1 MQNYD
6 IQCFLNIGNSQFECA
21 FLPLGIGELAM
32 EWRFSEQFPIGFNS
46 SISTQSLKFIKS
58 DRAFLLNE
66 YLRTGEATE
75 IYLIVRIK
83 GNDFRMILD
92 FAAAQW
98 NDEYFE
104 CGAKGTPLQDI
115 LDNIA
120 REKKKLTFDNASY
133 KTLVNNTRIK
143 LDGKSSTE
151 KLVNI
156 NYDTVG
162 TNSTETTFDNINELN
177 CSSVPTYGFKI
188 NMPIQPLPISYTDS
202 SPGYNMMNFALF
214 PENFTSLFSCRIRDA
229 SGVKNKRIKSDILTS
244 CKLKNPRGMA
254 TQDTVDIVLT
264 FSRCEY
270 RDDGT
275 KFNNLLWIQKESIN
289 LGLPY
294 NDWER
299 HFHFSQ
305 SVNMNYE
312 YPAGVVDM
320 YYHLYFTI
328 IWKTGY
334 QGMSAAH
341 QDLLK
346 FSIDNFEVD
355 TNLTGISNYSLRGIM
370 LKDYLDKLN
379 ESHDIF
385 NTNTLTNDMLKCM
398 LTTRNFGV
406 KQSSNQY
413 YFYVDINELLQSLSI
428 LYGVAVV
435 EKNGKY
441 EFIKLNNLSGIRYR
455 LFDKNTTINYTNS
468 TNYDKLEIGTER
480 GEIKYAADI
489 FGKKVYSQINNRII
503 NTLEITPKLLHSGEK
518 IFELFV
524 KGESNDDVMML
535 HTLDYYT
542 IINNQYESPAQ
553 FINEYY
559 SNIAVLRRL
568 SPFLSSYFARKA
580 SNLSGEAGNAV
591 LTQINHNGYAVQDNG
606 IVSFT
611 TEALGTDYQ
620 IFEHYNA
627 NFSVPF
633 TTETLLEYILS
644 CKLLKINN
652 NLYLPIKIDV
662 NFEANTIEV
671 ECKIFKQ

>member
-6 IQCFLNIGNSQFECA
+6 IQCFFQIGTSQFECA

-120 REKKKLTFDNASY
+120 HEKKKLTFSMSETLY
-133 KTLVNNTRIK
+133 KVLTNNSLVKIE
-143 LDGKSSTE
+143 GKSSTKKYATIE
-151 KLVNI
+151 
-156 NYDTVG
+156 YDNG
-162 TNSTETTFDNINELN
+162 TRDKTITTYYNINELN
-177 CSSVPTYGFKI
+177 CSRIPTYGFMI
-188 NMPIQPLPISYTDS
+188 NMPINPPAPIFINTNTDNLS
-202 SPGYNMMNFALF
+202 II
-214 PENFTSLFSCRIRDA
+214 PENLTSLFSFRA
-229 SGVKNKRIKSDILTS
+229 NNSGLPLYRRIKFNFFIDYKLRINTDVVVKLHIDYAKYYNDGTPTSYHELDSQTKMLSYGSNGTWFNYNELLNISYLYGANVGDVYFHIYLTILARPDNVGVDLVTRFCDFS
-244 CKLKNPRGMA
+244 ITNFKLETNLSGINRSQVRVVPLKN
-254 TQDTVDIVLT
+254 
-264 FSRCEY
+264 
-270 RDDGT
+270 
-275 KFNNLLWIQKESIN
+275 
-289 LGLPY
+289 
-294 NDWER
+294 
-299 HFHFSQ
+299 
-305 SVNMNYE
+305 
-312 YPAGVVDM
+312 
-320 YYHLYFTI
+320 
-328 IWKTGY
+328 
-334 QGMSAAH
+334 
-341 QDLLK
+341 
-346 FSIDNFEVD
+346 
-355 TNLTGISNYSLRGIM
+355 
-370 LKDYLDKLN
+370 YLDKLN
-379 ESHDIF
+379 TFYDIF
-385 NTNTLTNDMLKCM
+385 NTNTLTNEMLKCDLTSINFASHTFSWYEM
-398 LTTRNFGV
+398 LNGD
-406 KQSSNQY
+406 NDLD
-413 YFYVDINELLQSLSI
+413 FYVDINDLLQSLSI

-441 EFIKLNNLSGIRYR
+441 EFIKLNSLSGIQYR

-468 TNYDKLEIGTER
+468 TNYDKLEIGMER

-503 NTLEITPKLLHSGEK
+503 NTLEITPKLLYSGEK

-524 KGESNDDVMML
+524 KGESNEEVMML
-535 HTLDYYT
+535 HSLNYYQ
-542 IINNQYESPAQ
+542 IIYNQYERPAQ

-568 SPFLSSYFARKA
+568 SPFLSSYFARKG
-580 SNLSGEAGNAV
+580 SNLIGDAENVV
-591 LTQINHNGYAVQDNG
+591 LTQINHNSYIVQDNG

-611 TEALGTDYQ
+611 TEALGTDHQ

-633 TTETLLEYILS
+633 TTETLLEYITD

>member
-6 IQCFLNIGNSQFECA
+6 IQCFLQIGNSQFECA

-115 LDNIA
+115 LDNISQ
-120 REKKKLTFDNASY
+120 EKKQLKFEGHEVLKKKLINNTVCKITGSSSTNKQAVIEFDNGTRD
-133 KTLVNNTRIK
+133 KTI
-143 LDGKSSTE
+143 
-151 KLVNI
+151 
-156 NYDTVG
+156 
-162 TNSTETTFDNINELN
+162 TTYDNINELN
-177 CSSVPTYGFKI
+177 CSRIPTYGFMI
-188 NMPIQPLPISYTDS
+188 NMPINPPAPEFINTNTDNLS
-202 SPGYNMMNFALF
+202 II
-214 PENFTSLFSCRIRDA
+214 PENFTSLFSLRARNTT
-229 SGVKNKRIKSDILTS
+229 GNVYRRVKLNITLDCSSQTSLAESIITLNVDYAKYYSDGHVSYINLSQYIKSLSNREGRLRFLYNKLLNIGYHYDYNVSDVYFHFYLTILGRT
-244 CKLKNPRGMA
+244 
-254 TQDTVDIVLT
+254 DTVTSDLVRNLVKLDI
-264 FSRCEY
+264 S
-270 RDDGT
+270 
-275 KFNNLLWIQKESIN
+275 KFELE
-289 LGLPY
+289 
-294 NDWER
+294 
-299 HFHFSQ
+299 
-305 SVNMNYE
+305 
-312 YPAGVVDM
+312 
-320 YYHLYFTI
+320 
-328 IWKTGY
+328 
-334 QGMSAAH
+334 
-341 QDLLK
+341 
-346 FSIDNFEVD
+346 
-355 TNLTGISNYSLRGIM
+355 TNLTGINENKIYVLP
-370 LKDYLDKLN
+370 LKTYLNKLN
-379 ESHDIF
+379 TYYNIF
-385 NTNTLTNDMLKCM
+385 NTNTLTNDMLNCD
-398 LTTRNFGV
+398 LTSINFNKNYRTYG
-406 KQSSNQY
+406 N

-428 LYGVAVV
+428 LYGVAII

-441 EFIKLNNLSGIRYR
+441 EFVKLDNLSGIRYR

-535 HTLDYYT
+535 HTLDFYT

-568 SPFLSSYFARKA
+568 SPFLSSYFARKG
-580 SNLSGEAGNAV
+580 SNLIGDAENVV

-611 TEALGTDYQ
+611 TEALGTDHQ

>member
-6 IQCFLNIGNSQFECA
+6 IQCFFQIGNSQFECA

-92 FAAAQW
+92 FSAAQW

-104 CGAKGTPLQDI
+104 CGAKGTPLQDV

-120 REKKKLTFDNASY
+120 HERKQLKFEGHEVLKKKLINNTVCKITGSSSTDKKAVIEFDNGTRD
-133 KTLVNNTRIK
+133 KTI
-143 LDGKSSTE
+143 
-151 KLVNI
+151 
-156 NYDTVG
+156 
-162 TNSTETTFDNINELN
+162 TTSDNINELN
-177 CSSVPTYGFKI
+177 CSNIPTYGFKI
-188 NMPIQPLPISYTDS
+188 NMPINPPAPEFINTNTDNLS
-202 SPGYNMMNFALF
+202 LLN
-214 PENFTSLFSCRIRDA
+214 ENFTSLLSFRARNTTGNVYRRVRFNITLDWSSQTDLAESIITLNVDYA
-229 SGVKNKRIKSDILTS
+229 KYYSDGHVSYINLSQDIKSLS
-244 CKLKNPRGMA
+244 NREGRLRF
-254 TQDTVDIVLT
+254 L
-264 FSRCEY
+264 Y
-270 RDDGT
+270 
-275 KFNNLLWIQKESIN
+275 NNLLNI
-289 LGLPY
+289 GYHYDY
-294 NDWER
+294 NVSDVY
-299 HFHFSQ
+299 FHFYLTVLGRTDTVTS
-305 SVNMNYE
+305 
-312 YPAGVVDM
+312 
-320 YYHLYFTI
+320 
-328 IWKTGY
+328 
-334 QGMSAAH
+334 
-341 QDLLK
+341 DLVRNLVTLDISK
-346 FSIDNFEVD
+346 FELE
-355 TNLTGISNYSLRGIM
+355 TNLTGINENRVYVLP
-370 LKDYLDKLN
+370 LKTYFNKLN
-379 ESHDIF
+379 TYYDIF
-385 NTNTLTNDMLKCM
+385 NTNTLTNDMLNCD
-398 LTTRNFGV
+398 LTSINFNKNYSPYG
-406 KQSSNQY
+406 ND
-413 YFYVDINELLQSLSI
+413 FYVDINNLLQSLSI

-441 EFIKLNNLSGIRYR
+441 EFIKLNNLSGIQYR

-524 KGESNDDVMML
+524 KGESNDEVMML

-568 SPFLSSYFARKA
+568 SPFLSSYFARKG
-580 SNLSGEAGNAV
+580 SNLSGEADNVV
-591 LTQINHNGYAVQDNG
+591 LTQINHNGYVVQDNG

>member
-6 IQCFLNIGNSQFECA
+6 IQCFLQRGISQFECA

-58 DRAFLLNE
+58 DRTFLLNE

-75 IYLIVRIK
+75 IYLIVKIK
-83 GNDFRMILD
+83 GNDFKMILD
-92 FAAAQW
+92 FSAAQW
-98 NDEYFE
+98 NDEFFE

-115 LDNIA
+115 LDNISH
-120 REKKKLTFDNASY
+120 EKKQLKFEGHEVLKKKLINNTVCKITGSSSTDKQAVIKFDNGTRD
-133 KTLVNNTRIK
+133 KTI
-143 LDGKSSTE
+143 
-151 KLVNI
+151 
-156 NYDTVG
+156 
-162 TNSTETTFDNINELN
+162 TTSDNINELN
-177 CSSVPTYGFKI
+177 CSRIPTYGFMI
-188 NMPIQPLPISYTDS
+188 NMPINPPAPEFINTNTDNLS
-202 SPGYNMMNFALF
+202 II
-214 PENFTSLFSCRIRDA
+214 PENFTSLFSLRARNTT
-229 SGVKNKRIKSDILTS
+229 GNVYRRVKLNITLDWSSQTSLAESIVTLNVDYAKYYTDGRVSYINLSQYIKSTLGNREGR
-244 CKLKNPRGMA
+244 LRF
-254 TQDTVDIVLT
+254 L
-264 FSRCEY
+264 Y
-270 RDDGT
+270 
-275 KFNNLLWIQKESIN
+275 NNLLDI
-289 LGLPY
+289 GYPY
-294 NDWER
+294 GYNVSDVY
-299 HFHFSQ
+299 FHF
-305 SVNMNYE
+305 Y
-312 YPAGVVDM
+312 
-320 YYHLYFTI
+320 LTI
-328 IWKTGY
+328 LGRTDTVT
-334 QGMSAAH
+334 S
-341 QDLLK
+341 DLVRNLVKLDISK
-346 FSIDNFEVD
+346 FELE
-355 TNLTGISNYSLRGIM
+355 TNLTGINENRVYVLP
-370 LKDYLDKLN
+370 LKTYLNKLN
-379 ESHDIF
+379 TYYNIF
-385 NTNTLTNDMLKCM
+385 NTNTLTNDMLNCD
-398 LTTRNFGV
+398 LTSINFN
-406 KQSSNQY
+406 KNY
-413 YFYVDINELLQSLSI
+413 RTYANYFYVDINELLQSLSI

-441 EFIKLNNLSGIRYR
+441 EFVSLNNLHR
-455 LFDKNTTINYTNS
+455 LPFRPFDKNTTINYTNS

-535 HTLDYYT
+535 HTLDFYT

-568 SPFLSSYFARKA
+568 SPFLSSYFARKG
-580 SNLSGEAGNAV
+580 SNLIGDAENVV
-591 LTQINHNGYAVQDNG
+591 LTQINHNGYVVQDNG

-611 TEALGTDYQ
+611 TEALGTDHQ

-671 ECKIFKQ
+671 ECKIFKR